1 MCAELYQRCQCRA
14 LGRIMQQS
22 NTEYLMAE
30 LIIDGRS
37 LPLDKHGYLANMQDW
52 SEQVAQAFAVQEQI
66 KLTDAHWEVVFF
78 VRQFYLEFNTSPA
91 IRILVK
97 AMAQQLGA
105 DKGNSKYLFML
116 FPHGPA
122 KQATRI
128 AGLPKPAKCL

>member
-1 MCAELYQRCQCRA
+1 
-14 LGRIMQQS
+14 
-22 NTEYLMAE
+22 MAE
-30 LIIDGRS
+30 LVVNGQS
-37 LPLDKHGYLANMQDW
+37 LALDKHGYLSDMQSW
-52 SEQVAQAFAVQEQI
+52 NEQVAEAFAERENI
-66 KLTDAHWEVVFF
+66 TLTPAHWEVVHF

-97 AMAQQLGA
+97 AMAAQLGA

-116 FPHGPA
+116 FPQGPA